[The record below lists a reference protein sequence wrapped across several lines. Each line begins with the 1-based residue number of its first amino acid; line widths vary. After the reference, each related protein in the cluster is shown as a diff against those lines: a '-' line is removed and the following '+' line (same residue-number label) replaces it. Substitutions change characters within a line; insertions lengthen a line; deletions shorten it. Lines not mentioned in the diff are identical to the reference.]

1 MRKYF
6 VGSRNI
12 LVFFCMPLYL
22 WDLPVQKIY
31 GWERL
36 ISLENLAE
44 KGVINFIDYDYQY
57 LQHYSDGNLQY
68 DTWIR
73 WMTIVLSE
81 RIWLSKEADPLQG
94 IPNVSEIH
102 DDR

>member
-44 KGVINFIDYDYQY
+44 KGVISLIMTTNICK
-57 LQHYSDGNLQY
+57 HYSDGNLQS

-73 WMTIVLSE
+73 WMTIVGSE
-81 RIWLSKEADPLQG
+81 RIFLSKEADPLQG